1 MNVQSTRRARR
12 DAERTRR
19 SGRTA
24 VAGGLATLL
33 LGGVGLGFVVFD
45 DAQQSSLPTVPAE
58 CVSTQRVP
66 VVTDSTM
73 ADVLGQKPVDSQSC
87 IVLETTSHGE
97 QLDGQTEPRQDMSAG
112 LWIPDSSA
120 FFPTTPE
127 TNRFTV
133 HTDSLATTSPVI
145 VAPEHTRDFTTWTDV
160 IADNSVQMGNPSQDG
175 AAHAATRSAAAEVQN
190 NTVSEQ
196 QLRRAMISRTVSG
209 TSTQEAVDEAE
220 LLENSV
226 NQGRR
231 VVVSE
236 KSYLDFV
243 RTHPRGDEVRAL
255 VPDSG
260 AWLLDYPLLV
270 PSEAANRN
278 ATIAQA
284 AEEIAAFLESDRGRE
299 VLSEHRVRG
308 VEGRRLPDSR
318 SAPISHRLFVEDESD
333 WQRLMT
339 TWTRQTSAHNALY
352 VLDASRSMGRENPQ
366 AERSFW
372 QTAVDSTV
380 IRSQFIPTRDSI
392 GLWTSFATEGSD
404 PSHQELVPIRR
415 MDEYVDDSPH
425 RQRVQDA
432 LARAELHE
440 DAESGLYSTTLD
452 AFRAVQQ
459 NYREGAVNSVVIISD
474 DSQDRGD
481 TEKLNDL
488 VRTLKQ
494 EQDREKPVYIV
505 TIAISGGD
513 PPQDLKEISEA
524 TGGTSHAGASLQDI
538 QERYLHTL
546 ATFCCPCG
554 AHTGSAVAFVSALPV
569 FSANVAQGPWVNR
582 RPPQWKKC
590 RAPVKYMVTPAA
602 CAAAMT
608 SSSRI
613 EPPGWTTARTPA
625 SSSTCRPSANGK
637 NASDAATAPRA
648 R

>member
-1 MNVQSTRRARR
+1 MKVQSTRRARR

-24 VAGGLATLL
+24 VAGGLAILL
-33 LGGVGLGFVVFD
+33 LGGVGLGFVVFND
-45 DAQQSSLPTVPAE
+45 TQQSSMPTVPAE
-58 CVSTQRVP
+58 CASTQRVP
-66 VVTDSTM
+66 VATDRTM
-73 ADVLGQKPVDSQSC
+73 AEVLGQKPVDSESC
-87 IVLETTSHGE
+87 IVLETTQQSE
-97 QLDGQTEPRQDMSAG
+97 RLDGHTEPRQDMSAG
-112 LWIPDSSA
+112 LWIPASSA

-160 IADNSVQMGNPSQDG
+160 IADNSVQMGHPTQDS
-175 AAHAATRSAAAEVQN
+175 AAHAATRSAVAEVKN
-190 NTVSEQ
+190 STVSEQ

-209 TSTQEAVDEAE
+209 DANQEPADETE

-226 NQGRR
+226 NQGRS

-236 KSYLDFV
+236 ESFLDFV

-255 VPDSG
+255 VPNSG
-260 AWLLDYPLLV
+260 AWLLDYPLMV
-270 PSEAANRN
+270 PSEAADRN

-284 AEEIAAFLESDRGRE
+284 AEEITEFLESDRGRE
-299 VLSEHRVRG
+299 VLSEHRVRD

-318 SAPISHRLFVEDESD
+318 SAPVSHRLLVENESE

-339 TWTRQTSAHNALY
+339 TWVRQTSAHNTLY
-352 VLDASRSMGRENPQ
+352 VLDASRSMARENPQ

-392 GLWTSFATEGSD
+392 GLWTSFAAEGSG
-404 PSHQELVPIRR
+404 PSHEELVPIRR
-415 MDEYVDDSPH
+415 MDEPVEGSPH

-432 LARAELHE
+432 LARAELHR
-440 DAESGLYSTTLD
+440 DAGSGLYSSTLD
-452 AFRAVQQ
+452 AFRAVQE
-459 NYREGAVNSVVIISD
+459 NYREDAVNSVVIVSD
-474 DSQDRGD
+474 GSEDRGD
-481 TEKLNDL
+481 TEKLSDL

-494 EQDREKPVYIV
+494 EQDREKPVHIV
-505 TIAISGGD
+505 TIAISEGD

-546 ATFCCPCG
+546 ATF
-554 AHTGSAVAFVSALPV
+554 
-569 FSANVAQGPWVNR
+569 
-582 RPPQWKKC
+582 
-590 RAPVKYMVTPAA
+590 
-602 CAAAMT
+602 
-608 SSSRI
+608 
-613 EPPGWTTARTPA
+613 
-625 SSSTCRPSANGK
+625 
-637 NASDAATAPRA
+637 
-648 R
+648 